1 MSTGPESAGHIT
13 TVIHHKNIP
22 SGLVL
27 GNAAA
32 NPVAVIGRCRELPW
46 ADKFLQDWIKC
57 LYWLWN
63 FLSDKNS
70 LFELNE
76 DFQKLTVRQNMG
88 IILPLVDCI
97 TCIETGVKL
106 PA

>member
-1 MSTGPESAGHIT
+1 M
-13 TVIHHKNIP
+13 
-22 SGLVL
+22 
-27 GNAAA
+27 
-32 NPVAVIGRCRELPW
+32 AVIGRCRELPW

-76 DFQKLTVRQNMG
+76 DFQKLTVWQNMG
-88 IILPLVDCI
+88 IILGSLLSTVCI
-97 TCIETGVKL
+97 TCIPVGVKL
-106 PA
+106 LV